1 MEPSGASDGG
11 SGLDPGETSLGGA
24 SGGLAGIDLRVDRAG
39 EVPLGTQLAWKLREL
54 VAERLA
60 PGDRLPSLRAV
71 AAAAGVNVNT
81 VRAVYARLEAD
92 RLVRSE
98 QGRGTFVADRA
109 APRQAG
115 DEAAIRRQLRSQ
127 IARLEAA
134 LVRHPPPPLAEPQ
147 GGAPSLLSTEDLEAV
162 RDGLLERLHEL
173 DAQRAELVLRLE
185 QLGAEESP
193 AAQMTERPAP
203 PSRRRSSPSLAGAR
217 IRWVGA

>member
-1 MEPSGASDGG
+1 MEA
-11 SGLDPGETSLGGA
+11 SGLRGGGGEASGLSDPG
-24 SGGLAGIDLRVDRAG
+24 GGLAGVDLRVDRGG

-54 VAERLA
+54 VGERLA

-81 VRAVYARLEAD
+81 VRAVYARLEAEG
-92 RLVRSE
+92 LVRGE
-98 QGRGTFVADRA
+98 QGRGTFVAEPA
-109 APRQAG
+109 ASRPAAG
-115 DEAAIRRQLRSQ
+115 EAAIRRQLRAQ

-147 GGAPSLLSTEDLEAV
+147 GGASPSLLSTEDLQAV
-162 RDGLLERLHEL
+162 RDGLLERLREL

-185 QLGAEESP
+185 QLGAEEP
-193 AAQMTERPAP
+193 AGARAPERPESAP
-203 PSRRRSSPSLAGAR
+203 RRRSSPSLVGAR